1 LSALPRV
8 LVLLPAA
15 GASARMRGR
24 DKLLEPVRGQP
35 LLRDRVAAALDL
47 GLDVAVTL
55 PPDRPDRAASL
66 RDLAGPRLQMIEVAD
81 AATGLSASLRA
92 GADRARAGGY
102 AGLMVILPD
111 LPDLL
116 MQDFRVVL
124 QAYDSKSILR
134 ATAEDGAAGHPV
146 IFPARDLPA
155 LARLTGD
162 AGARDI
168 LRTHPVIHVAL
179 PGTRATTDLDTPEAW
194 AAWRARGG
202 R

>member
-1 LSALPRV
+1 MLPRV

-15 GASARMRGR
+15 GVSARMRGR

-55 PPDRPDRAASL
+55 PPDRPERAGIL

-81 AATGLSASLRA
+81 AATGLSASLRV

-102 AGLMVILPD
+102 AGLMVVLPD

-116 MQDFRVVL
+116 TQDFRTVL
-124 QAYDSKSILR
+124 QSYDSKSILR
-134 ATAEDGAAGHPV
+134 ATAEDGTAGHPV
-146 IFPARDLPA
+146 IFPARALPA

>member
-1 LSALPRV
+1 MSTLPRV

-15 GASARMRGR
+15 GASSRMRGR

-35 LLRDRVAAALDL
+35 LIRDRVTAALDL
-47 GLDVAVTL
+47 GLDVVVTL
-55 PPDRPDRAASL
+55 PPDRPERAGSL
-66 RDLAGPRLQMIEVAD
+66 RDLAGPRLHLAIVED
-81 AATGLSASLRA
+81 AATGLSASLRS
-92 GADRARAGGY
+92 GAERARDGGH
-102 AGLMVILPD
+102 AGLMVVLPD

-116 MQDFRVVL
+116 TQDFKTVL
-124 QAYDSKSILR
+124 QEFDSTTILR
-134 ATAEDGAAGHPV
+134 ATSEDGSAGHPV

-155 LARLTGD
+155 LTRLTGD
-162 AGARDI
+162 EGARDI
-168 LRTHPVIHVAL
+168 LRTHPVRHVAL